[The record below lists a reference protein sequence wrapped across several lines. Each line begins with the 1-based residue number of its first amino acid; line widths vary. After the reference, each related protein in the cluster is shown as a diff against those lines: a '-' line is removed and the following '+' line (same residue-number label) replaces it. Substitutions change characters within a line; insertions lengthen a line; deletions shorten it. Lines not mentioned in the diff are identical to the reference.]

1 MSGDMFYNAIWEMLA
16 DGHSVDDIKSA
27 IELLDSSLV
36 DEVNEDFEEEKTIPN
51 NLDLVDSS
59 IVLRCAF
66 PIFPKPIRRRFD
78 ITV

>member
-36 DEVNEDFEEEKTIPN
+36 DEVNEDFEEETK
-51 NLDLVDSS
+51 DYYE
-59 IVLRCAF
+59 
-66 PIFPKPIRRRFD
+66 
-78 ITV
+78 